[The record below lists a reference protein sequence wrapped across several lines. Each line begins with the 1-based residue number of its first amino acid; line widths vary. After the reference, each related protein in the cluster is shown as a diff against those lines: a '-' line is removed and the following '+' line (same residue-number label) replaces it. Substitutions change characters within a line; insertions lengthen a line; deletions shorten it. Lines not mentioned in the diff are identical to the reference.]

1 MPGLN
6 EAGNLPILTTDLPID
21 FVPGSAA
28 RTHYWRASAAL
39 QEEQAILTRSTA
51 SVPDAAP
58 GYGIQPALLPEFV
71 TPDWLREN
79 HHLMRADL
87 RKLAAAI
94 AEDYSDWPAAVDGSD
109 EAEFWRAVHTLAQ
122 RWTWFLWLFEERI
135 LNLFGRVKGRK
146 KQLGRRVFKLASE
159 RARAL
164 RPDDAGDPEP
174 IILDDLEIL
183 REEGEHVLVAQS
195 VWVLW
200 CLGGPEARYMMS
212 SWLEEPEVE
221 RLVGDAMHG
230 SRFRGL
236 GERDDLVERLTRE
249 SGGPHLERL
258 AARAD
263 EECAALRRDIA
274 DVYGRLRTYVAE
286 HDGDRPSSSLLS
298 YFVLEI
304 AAFEDELD
312 EIETARDEALA
323 RGRHAALR
331 ALLEGTTQ
339 AIGQTAFAKE
349 ATALTGRIEALL
361 QDGGLPRRFPDPEW
375 ERCREQAERFRNAI
389 AGPGVHELALQE
401 ASRRYAE
408 NPSAENLEALHAAAS
423 AEREHPRSIE
433 PAKEA
438 LDETVACLGDLV
450 ERFGSMEDRGGGEEK
465 GAEGRE
471 ASGGRARDRE
481 RTLRAE
487 IGDLKAAN
495 RAAEERIAA
504 VEQALADA
512 GEENDGLRREKHRL
526 QQRLA
531 AIDGATDSSPA
542 EDGTVPVLESYAALP
557 AWVERHFQ
565 GRVVL
570 ARRALRALKSAGFED
585 VGLVGRAIEVLAGS
599 YWLMKSGG
607 GKALRDAFEK
617 ELRELRLQET
627 KSISRDRQG
636 KVRDDFSI
644 DWDGRRLM
652 LDRHLKNNTRT
663 RDPRH
668 CLRVYF
674 TWDETTRQVVIGHL
688 PGHMRT

>member
-1 MPGLN
+1 M
-6 EAGNLPILTTDLPID
+6 
-21 FVPGSAA
+21 
-28 RTHYWRASAAL
+28 
-39 QEEQAILTRSTA
+39 
-51 SVPDAAP
+51 
-58 GYGIQPALLPEFV
+58 LPEFV

-109 EAEFWRAVHTLAQ
+109 EAAFWRAVHAHAQ

-135 LNLFGRVKGRK
+135 LKLFGRVKGRK

-159 RARAL
+159 RAKAL
-164 RPDDAGDPEP
+164 SPGAAGDPEP

-200 CLGGPEARYMMS
+200 CLGGPETRHMMS
-212 SWLEEPEVE
+212 SWLDEPEVE
-221 RLVGDAMHG
+221 RLVGDAMHR

-236 GERDDLVERLTRE
+236 GERDDLVERLACE
-249 SGGPHLERL
+249 AGGPHLERL

-263 EECAALRRDIA
+263 EECAVLRKDIA
-274 DVYGRLRTYVAE
+274 DAYGKLKAYVTE
-286 HDGDRPSSSLLS
+286 HDGDRPAASLLS

-304 AAFEDELD
+304 AAFEDELV
-312 EIETARDEALA
+312 EIETARDEALT
-323 RGRHAALR
+323 RSRHAALR
-331 ALLEGTTQ
+331 LMLGGT
-339 AIGQTAFAKE
+339 AEAMGQTAFARE
-349 ATALTGRIEALL
+349 ASALTERIEALL
-361 QDGGLPRRFPDPEW
+361 RDSSLPRHFPDLEW
-375 ERCREQAERFRNAI
+375 ERCRELAERLRSAVI
-389 AGPGVHELALQE
+389 EPGAHELALQE
-401 ASRRYAE
+401 ASRRYAG
-408 NPSAENLEALHAAAS
+408 NPSAEHLEALHAAA
-423 AEREHPRSIE
+423 AVEREHPRSLE

-438 LDETVACLGDLV
+438 LDEIAACLGHLV
-450 ERFGSMEDRGGGEEK
+450 ERFGSMADRSGREEK
-465 GAEGRE
+465 EADAQA

-481 RTLRAE
+481 RALRAE

-504 VEQALADA
+504 LEQALGDA
-512 GEENDGLRREKHRL
+512 GEESDGLRREKHRL
-526 QQRLA
+526 QRRLA
-531 AIDGATDSSPA
+531 AVEGAGEPAPA
-542 EDGTVPVLESYAALP
+542 EDEPVPPLESYADLP
-557 AWVERHFQ
+557 AWAERHFP
-565 GRVVL
+565 GRVAL
-570 ARRALRALKSAGFED
+570 SGRALRALKSAGFED

-599 YWLMKSGG
+599 YWRMKTGG
-607 GKALRDAFEK
+607 GKALRDAFAE

-636 KVRDDFSI
+636 KARDDFSM

-652 LDRHLKNNTRT
+652 LDRHLKNNAKT

-674 TWDETTRQVVIGHL
+674 TWDEASRQVVIGHL
-688 PGHMRT
+688 PGHMTQVGTFFAQPSLIELILSR